1 MGVNTNGGST
11 LLGDGLQRLAAAGKQ
26 AANSKVLSIFYA
38 QNQEPEG
45 WVPTDATPNTS
56 LSSGELAQWVEDL
69 AYDAW
74 LALPVTKMESD
85 QLYSF
90 VPPGVFGPS
99 ACSDRPVLIGLS
111 VCSDLF

>member
-1 MGVNTNGGST
+1 M
-11 LLGDGLQRLAAAGKQ
+11 
-26 AANSKVLSIFYA
+26 
-38 QNQEPEG
+38 
-45 WVPTDATPNTS
+45 
-56 LSSGELAQWVEDL
+56 EDL
-69 AYDAW
+69 SYDVW
-74 LALPVTKMESD
+74 LKLPVKKMESD